1 MVSGRYIKNG
11 KFRTVKCSDNIFVR
25 NFYRPKFFVS
35 EIFRC
40 PKFFDSYNFVRNT
53 FGSKPS
59 YLIPFFC
66 PMSLFRDESKFECP
80 TDNVHWTNKP
90 TLGVSMCV
98 CGRGGGGGPLNL
110 TNGGKA

>member
-1 MVSGRYIKNG
+1 MLFFCSSHLGIVLQNEYIKNE

-40 PKFFDSYNFVRNT
+40 PEFFDSYNFVRNT

-59 YLIPFFC
+59 YLIPFFAPC
-66 PMSLFRDESKFECP
+66 PYLGTSRNL
-80 TDNVHWTNKP
+80 NVLQITSIGLISQP
-90 TLGVSMCV
+90 LG
-98 CGRGGGGGPLNL
+98 
-110 TNGGKA
+110 